1 MFVLFDESQ
10 NIFQRDFADKFYINN
25 PPFVLRYNIRNTS
38 NIYDYAKTRSGL
50 GLDTL
55 SNQIE
60 GAEPE
65 YKMFTRKSALISYLD
80 STVNKLVNK
89 EGVSKNKIII
99 LSDRKKDKSV
109 LNDIN
114 SVAGFS
120 LDTDYDD
127 DTEAIMYRT
136 IQGFKGLESD
146 IVIFINHTYKNE
158 PQTDRKRALLYTALT
173 RARFFIYCL
182 DYEE

>member
-1 MFVLFDESQ
+1 
-10 NIFQRDFADKFYINN
+10 
-25 PPFVLRYNIRNTS
+25 
-38 NIYDYAKTRSGL
+38 
-50 GLDTL
+50 
-55 SNQIE
+55 
-60 GAEPE
+60 
-65 YKMFTRKSALISYLD
+65 MFTRKSALISYLD

>member
-1 MFVLFDESQ
+1 M
-10 NIFQRDFADKFYINN
+10 
-25 PPFVLRYNIRNTS
+25 
-38 NIYDYAKTRSGL
+38 
-50 GLDTL
+50 
-55 SNQIE
+55 
-60 GAEPE
+60 
-65 YKMFTRKSALISYLD
+65 
-80 STVNKLVNK
+80 
-89 EGVSKNKIII
+89 
-99 LSDRKKDKSV
+99 
-109 LNDIN
+109 NDIN

-127 DTEAIMYRT
+127 DNESIMYRT

-173 RARFFIYCL
+173 RARFFMYCL

>member
-1 MFVLFDESQ
+1 M
-10 NIFQRDFADKFYINN
+10 
-25 PPFVLRYNIRNTS
+25 LRYNIRNTS
-38 NIYDYAKTRSGL
+38 NIYEYAKTRSGL

-60 GAEPE
+60 GVEPE

-89 EGVSKNKIII
+89 EGVPKNKIVI

-109 LNDIN
+109 LKDIK

-127 DTEAIMYRT
+127 DTESIMYRT

-173 RARFFIYCL
+173 RARFFMYCL